1 MVCTYFE
8 LSTVCKALDVLLFN
22 DGWSKWIWRAS
33 AILNAFSVLYCDNT
47 EKLLMFT
54 EVGASMKKSGCVGME
69 FGPEHE
75 SVCFL
80 ILLCSTLVMEPNVV
94 EDKPACRKLRV
105 NRQRVVEPMYDNS
118 HLPHTYL

>member
-1 MVCTYFE
+1 M
-8 LSTVCKALDVLLFN
+8 CKALDVLLFK

-54 EVGASMKKSGCVGME
+54 EVGASMEKSGCVKME
-69 FGPEHE
+69 FGPEHK
-75 SVCFL
+75 SVWFL
-80 ILLCSTLVMEPNVV
+80 ILLCSALPMEPNVV

-118 HLPHTYL
+118 HLSHTYL

>member
-1 MVCTYFE
+1 M
-8 LSTVCKALDVLLFN
+8 
-22 DGWSKWIWRAS
+22 WRAS
-33 AILNAFSVLYCDNT
+33 AIRNAFSVLYCDNT

-80 ILLCSTLVMEPNVV
+80 ILLCSTQLMEHNVV
-94 EDKPACRKLRV
+94 DDKPA
-105 NRQRVVEPMYDNS
+105 
-118 HLPHTYL
+118 